1 MIPVETGNKQGE
13 LSDCP
18 SLLLGESFQATG
30 QRGEIQSEPSRLPS
44 PSQRD
49 RAGSLSVET
58 KGVRIHRTED
68 QRRELQR
75 ESQRSEEGSPQA
87 SS

>member
-13 LSDCP
+13 PSDCP

-30 QRGEIQSEPSRLPS
+30 LGGEIQSEPRWSWK
-44 PSQRD
+44 
-49 RAGSLSVET
+49 SVET

-75 ESQRSEEGSPQA
+75 ESQRSGEGFPQA